1 MVVPRLVAAALVML
15 IPLAGGCGLFGSKE
29 PVPIEVTVT
38 ASDRLNPDEQG
49 QSLPTVVRILQ
60 LKGSARLEGADFDPV
75 YRRLKEALG
84 EDLLAMEELTLSP
97 GQSVRRQ
104 LDRDPA
110 ARAIAVV
117 GLFRRPSALSWRA
130 LADLP
135 PPGKRAAMAFA
146 VEGYRIE
153 RR

>member
-1 MVVPRLVAAALVML
+1 MAVPRLLPAALVAL
-15 IPLAGGCGLFGSKE
+15 LPLAGGCGLFGSKG
-29 PVPIEVTVT
+29 PLPIEVVVT

-49 QSLPTVVRILQ
+49 QSLPTMVRIFQ
-60 LKGSARLEGADFDPV
+60 LKSTAKLEAADFDPL
-75 YRRLKEALG
+75 YRRPKEVLG
-84 EDLLAMEELTLSP
+84 EDLLHLEELTLSP

-117 GLFRRPSALSWRA
+117 GLFRKPSGLSWRA
-130 LADLP
+130 LAEIP
-135 PPGKRAAMAFA
+135 PSDKRASMLFLA
-146 VEGYRIE
+146 EGYRIE